1 MSNVIGFLEEMGRD
15 AQLRHAGADALESAL
30 AHVGI
35 DPPLQAAIANGDP
48 RCLEMLLGARTDLVC
63 GLSPGRQDNEEP
75 AEPSKQDD
83 DEEVRVAAFRRVAGS
98 R

>member
-1 MSNVIGFLEEMGRD
+1 MSNVIGFLEGMGRD
-15 AQLRHAGADALESAL
+15 AQLRHAGADALETAM
-30 AHVGI
+30 ARVGI
-35 DPPLQAAIANGDP
+35 DSPLQAAIATRDP
-48 RCLEMLLGARTDLVC
+48 LRLEELLGARTDLVC